1 MEVRVLS
8 SAHFEKLNVNKSDI
22 VVLKV
27 KKDKNNILEGIVR
40 VTGKGVGY
48 FSVSDKED
56 DLEIQPENL
65 ATALNRDKVRIELL
79 GKEVLGRKQA
89 RVVDIPERHKIEFV
103 GTLEKDGPNY
113 FLVPDDKRM
122 YRDIF
127 VPFDSAQGSSDKD
140 KVQVRITEWGDP
152 TKSPKGEVIRRIG
165 TAGEHNAEMLGIVYE
180 SGFEV
185 DFPPEVET
193 EAQAWKEK
201 YKKEDKLKDRK
212 DFSKTTT
219 FTIDPADAK
228 DFDDAI
234 SFKTLSNGDYEIG
247 IHIADVSHFVVEKTE
262 LDREARKR
270 GTSIYLVDRTI
281 PMLPE
286 LLSNDLCSLNPN
298 EPKYAFS
305 AVFVMDK
312 EARVKERWFGK
323 TLIESDK
330 RFTYE
335 EAQEI
340 LDNKS
345 GIFFE
350 ELKTLNELAK
360 KLREEKFRKGA
371 IDFETEEVKFVLD
384 DLGKPIRV
392 YRKERKDTHKLIEDF
407 MLLANREV
415 ATYMHIANGANTRAA
430 FVYRIHD
437 APDRE
442 KILNLATFV
451 KALGFKLN
459 NKNGETTGEDI
470 AEMLRSVEGTP
481 AEMLVKTAAIR
492 AMSKAIY
499 STSNIGHFGLAFE
512 YYTHF
517 TSPIRRYP
525 DLMVHRLLFR
535 FLTKGQIEQDEV
547 IKYQRLCDDSS
558 EREVEAAEAERAS
571 IKYKQ
576 VEYMQEHV
584 GETFD
589 AIISG
594 VSEWG
599 VYVEEINTK
608 AEGMVKLR
616 DMKDDFYE
624 LNEKLYAIVGK
635 KTGKK
640 YSLGDKIRV
649 KLIAADEERKTLDFQ
664 FV

>member
-1 MEVRVLS
+1 MAE
-8 SAHFEKLNVNKSDI
+8 
-22 VVLKV
+22 
-27 KKDKNNILEGIVR
+27 NNTFEGIIR
-40 VTGKGVGY
+40 VTSKGVGY
-48 FSVSDKED
+48 FAMTNKEE

-65 ATALNRDKVRIELL
+65 NAALNRDRVKVESLHKDI
-79 GKEVLGRKQA
+79 LGRKQA
-89 RVVDIPERHKIEFV
+89 RVLEITERHKTEFV
-103 GTLEKDGPNY
+103 GTLEQDEKGF
-113 FLVPDDKRM
+113 FLIPDDRRM

-127 VPFDSAQGSSDKD
+127 VPSDSARGASDGD
-140 KVQVRITEWGDP
+140 KVQVKIVEWPDP
-152 TKSPKGEVIRRIG
+152 LKSPKGEVVRIIG
-165 TAGEHNAEMLGIVYE
+165 RAGEHNAEMLGIVYE

-185 DFPPEVET
+185 DFPPEVEK
-193 EAQAWKEK
+193 EAKVWKDK
-201 YKKEDKLKDRK
+201 YQKEDKLKDRK
-212 DFSKTTT
+212 DFRETIT

-234 SFKTLSNGDYEIG
+234 SIKTLPNSDYEIG
-247 IHIADVSHFVVEKTE
+247 IHIADVSHFVEEKTE

-286 LLSNDLCSLNPN
+286 ILSNDLCSLNPN

-312 EARVKERWFGK
+312 NAKVKERWFGK

-340 LDNKS
+340 LDKKS
-345 GIFFE
+345 GIFSN
-350 ELKTLNELAK
+350 ELQTLNELAK
-360 KLREEKFRKGA
+360 KLRIEKFKKGA
-371 IDFETEEVKFVLD
+371 IDFETEEVKFELD
-384 DLGKPIRV
+384 DLGKPVRV

-415 ATYMHIANGANTRAA
+415 ATYMNAAYGKNSRVA

-437 APDRE
+437 VPDRE
-442 KILNLATFV
+442 KIINLATFV
-451 KALGFKLN
+451 KALGFELK

-470 AEMLRSVEGTP
+470 SRMLKSVDGAP
-481 AEMLVKTAAIR
+481 AEMLIKTAAIR
-492 AMSKAIY
+492 SMSKAIY
-499 STSNIGHFGLAFE
+499 STSNIGHFGLAFK

-525 DLMVHRLLFR
+525 DLMVHRLLLR
-535 FLTKGQIEQDEV
+535 FILKGQIEQDEL

-558 EREVEAAEAERAS
+558 ERELEAAEAERAS

-576 VEYMQEHV
+576 VEYMQEHI
-584 GETFD
+584 GEEFD
-589 AIISG
+589 AIVSG

-599 VYVEEINTK
+599 IYVEETNTK

-635 KTGKK
+635 STGKK

-649 KLIAADEERKTLDFQ
+649 KLVASDSERRTLDFR

>member
-1 MEVRVLS
+1 MKE
-8 SAHFEKLNVNKSDI
+8 ETNT
-22 VVLKV
+22 
-27 KKDKNNILEGIVR
+27 LEGIIR

-48 FSVSDKED
+48 FPIPDSDS

-65 ATALNRDKVRIELL
+65 KAALNRDRVKVKLL
-79 GKEVLGRKQA
+79 GKEIFGRKQGQ
-89 RVVDIPERHKIEFV
+89 VVEITERHKTEFV
-103 GTLEKDGPNY
+103 GDLEKDNENF
-113 FLVPDDKRM
+113 FLIPDDKRM

-127 VPFDSAQGSSDKD
+127 IPADKTRNAKEGN
-140 KVQVRITEWGDP
+140 KVQVKIVEWPDP
-152 TKSPKGEVIRRIG
+152 TKSPKGEVIRVIG
-165 TAGEHNAEMLGIVYE
+165 NAGEHNAEMLGIVYE

-185 DFPPEVET
+185 DFPPEVEA
-193 EAQAWKEK
+193 EARSWKEK
-201 YKKEDKLKDRK
+201 YKTEDKLKDRK
-212 DFSKTTT
+212 DFRETTT

-234 SFKTLSNGDYEIG
+234 SFKKLEGDSYEIG
-247 IHIADVSHFVVEKTE
+247 VHIADVSHFVVEKTA
-262 LDREARKR
+262 LDREAQKR

-286 LLSNDLCSLNPN
+286 VLSNDLCSLNPN

-312 EARVKERWFGK
+312 NAEVKERWFGK

-340 LDNKS
+340 LDKGS
-345 GIFFE
+345 GTFHE

-360 KLREEKFRKGA
+360 KLKEERFRNGA
-371 IDFETEEVKFVLD
+371 IDFESDEVKFELD
-384 DLGKPIRV
+384 ELGRPIRV
-392 YRKERKDTHKLIEDF
+392 YRKERKDTHKLVEDF

-415 ATYMHIANGANTRAA
+415 ATRMSPIHHEKNHGA

-442 KILNLATFV
+442 KIINLATFV
-451 KALGFKLN
+451 KALGFELK
-459 NKNGETTGEDI
+459 NKDGETTGEDI
-470 AEMLRSVEGTP
+470 ARMLRSVEGAP
-481 AEMLVKTAAIR
+481 AEALVKTAAVR
-492 AMSKAIY
+492 AMSKAVY
-499 STSNIGHFGLAFE
+499 STSNIGHFGLAFS

-525 DLMVHRLLFR
+525 DLMVHRLLLR
-535 FLTKGQIEQDEV
+535 FLKKGKVEQDEV
-547 IKYQRLCDDSS
+547 IKYQRLADESS
-558 EREVEAAEAERAS
+558 EREIEAAEAERAS

-576 VEYMQEHV
+576 VEYMQGRT
-584 GETFD
+584 GEEFD
-589 AIISG
+589 AIVSG

-599 VYVEEINTK
+599 VYVEEVNTK
-608 AEGMVKLR
+608 ADGMVKLR

-635 KTGKK
+635 KTGNK
-640 YSLGDKIRV
+640 YSLGDKVRV
-649 KLIAADEERKTLDFQ
+649 KLVASDPERKTLDFQ

>member
-1 MEVRVLS
+1 M
-8 SAHFEKLNVNKSDI
+8 NK
-22 VVLKV
+22 KTEEN
-27 KKDKNNILEGIVR
+27 KILEGAIR
-40 VTGKGVGY
+40 VTSKGVGY
-48 FSVSDKED
+48 FPIQDESED
-56 DLEIQPENL
+56 YEIQPENL
-65 ATALNRDKVRIELL
+65 NTALNHDKVRIALL
-79 GKEVLGRKQA
+79 DKEILSRKQA
-89 RVVDIPERHKIEFV
+89 KVLKIVERHKTEFV
-103 GTLEKDGPNY
+103 GMLEKDGDVF

-122 YRDIF
+122 YRDILL
-127 VPFDSAQGSSDKD
+127 SRDKILNAKEGD
-140 KVQVRITEWGDP
+140 KLQAKITEWPDAS
-152 TKSPKGEVIRRIG
+152 KSPKGEVIRVIG
-165 TAGEHNAEMLGIVYE
+165 RAGEHNAEMLGIVYE

-185 DFPPEVET
+185 DFPPEVEK
-193 EAQAWKEK
+193 EAQIWKKK
-201 YKKEDKLKDRK
+201 YQKEDKLKDRK
-212 DFSKTTT
+212 DFRQTST

-228 DFDDAI
+228 DFDDAL
-234 SFKTLSNGDYEIG
+234 SFKKLADGDYEIG
-247 IHIADVSHFVVEKTE
+247 IHIADVSHFVIEKTK
-262 LDREARKR
+262 LDREALKR

-286 LLSNDLCSLNPN
+286 VLSNDLCSLNPN
-298 EPKYAFS
+298 EPRYAFS
-305 AVFVMDK
+305 AVFVIDK
-312 EARVKERWFGK
+312 EARVKEHWFGK

-340 LDNKS
+340 IDKGT
-345 GIFFE
+345 GIFVE

-360 KLREEKFRKGA
+360 KLRDERFRKGA
-371 IDFETEEVKFVLD
+371 IDFETEEVKFELN
-384 DLGKPIRV
+384 DLGKPIQV
-392 YRKERKDTHKLIEDF
+392 YRKERKDTHKLIEEF

-415 ATYMHIANGANTRAA
+415 ATHMHAANGKNSRAA

-442 KILNLATFV
+442 KIVNLATFV
-451 KALGFKLN
+451 KALGFELK
-459 NKNGETTGEDI
+459 NKEGETTAEDI
-470 AEMLRSVEGTP
+470 SRMLRSVDGSS
-481 AEMLVKTAAIR
+481 AEMLVKTAAVR

-525 DLMVHRLLFR
+525 DLMVHRLLLR
-535 FLTKGQIEQDEV
+535 FLTKGQIEQDEI
-547 IKYQRLCDDSS
+547 IKYQRLCSESS
-558 EREVEAAEAERAS
+558 ERELEAAQAERAS

-576 VEYMQEHV
+576 VEYMQEHI
-584 GETFD
+584 GEEFD
-589 AIISG
+589 AIVSG

-599 VYVEEINTK
+599 IYVEELNTK

-635 KTGKK
+635 NTGKK

-649 KLIAADEERKTLDFQ
+649 KLIASDPERKTLDFQ

>member
-1 MEVRVLS
+1 M
-8 SAHFEKLNVNKSDI
+8 
-22 VVLKV
+22 
-27 KKDKNNILEGIVR
+27 
-40 VTGKGVGY
+40 TGKGVGY
-48 FSVSDKED
+48 FPAPDESDDFEV
-56 DLEIQPENL
+56 QPDNL
-65 ATALNRDKVRIELL
+65 NAALNRDKVKIEILD
-79 GKEVLGRKQA
+79 KELLGRKQA
-89 RVVDIPERHKIEFV
+89 QVVEIVERHKTEFV
-103 GTLEKDGPNY
+103 GILEKADAGF

-127 VPFDSAQGSSDKD
+127 VPADKANGGKAGE
-140 KVQVRITEWGDP
+140 KVQVRITEWEDAS
-152 TKSPKGEVIRRIG
+152 KSPKGEVVRIIG
-165 TAGEHNAEMLGIVYE
+165 KAGEHNTEMLGIIYE

-185 DFPPEVET
+185 DFPPEVEQ
-193 EAQAWKEK
+193 EAKAWKTK
-201 YKKEDKLKDRK
+201 YEKEDKSKDRK
-212 DFSKTTT
+212 DFRGATT

-234 SFKTLSNGDYEIG
+234 SLKSLENGDFEIG
-247 IHIADVSHFVVEKTE
+247 IHIADVSHFVVEKTA
-262 LDREARKR
+262 LDKEARKR

-286 LLSNDLCSLNPN
+286 VLSNDLCSLNAN

-305 AVFVMDK
+305 AVFIMDK
-312 EARVKERWFGK
+312 NAKVKERWFGR

-340 LDNKS
+340 LDKKT
-345 GIFFE
+345 GVFYD
-350 ELKTLNELAK
+350 ELKTLNDLAY
-360 KLREEKFRKGA
+360 KLRAEKFKNGA
-371 IDFETEEVKFVLD
+371 IEFETEEVKFELD
-384 DLGKPIRV
+384 AAGKPIRV
-392 YRKERKDTHKLIEDF
+392 YKKERKDTHKLVEDF

-415 ATYMHIANGANTRAA
+415 ATYMHTVNNGSRAA

-442 KILNLATFV
+442 KIVNLATFV
-451 KALGFKLN
+451 KALGFELK
-459 NKNGETTGEDI
+459 NKDGETTAEDI
-470 AEMLRSVEGTP
+470 TRMLHSVEGTP

-492 AMSKAIY
+492 SMSKAVY
-499 STSNIGHFGLAFE
+499 STTNIGHFGLAFE

-525 DLMVHRLLFR
+525 DLMVHRLLQR
-535 FLTKGQIEQDEV
+535 FLVKGRIEQDEM
-547 IKYQRLCDDSS
+547 IKYQRLCEDSS
-558 EREVEAAEAERAS
+558 EREMEAAEAERAS

-576 VEYMQEHV
+576 VEYMQGHI

-589 AIISG
+589 AIVSG

-599 VYVEEINTK
+599 IYVEETNTK

-640 YSLGDKIRV
+640 FSLGDKIRV
-649 KLIAADEERKTLDFQ
+649 KLIASDPERKTLDFT
-664 FV
+664 FI

>member
-1 MEVRVLS
+1 M
-8 SAHFEKLNVNKSDI
+8 F
-22 VVLKV
+22 
-27 KKDKNNILEGIVR
+27 EGIVR
-40 VTGKGVGY
+40 VTGKGIGY
-48 FSVSDKED
+48 FPIPDADED
-56 DLEIQPENL
+56 FEIQPENL
-65 ATALNRDKVRIELL
+65 NAALNRDKVRVESLQ
-79 GKEVLGRKQA
+79 KEILGRKQA
-89 RVVDIPERHKIEFV
+89 RVIEIVERHKTGFV
-103 GTLEKDGPNY
+103 GTLEKTEKGF

-127 VPFDSAQGSSDKD
+127 VPFNSARGASGGD
-140 KVQVRITEWGDP
+140 KVQVKIIEWP
-152 TKSPKGEVIRRIG
+152 VPSKSPEGKVIRIIG
-165 TAGEHNAEMLGIVYE
+165 RAGEHNAEMLGIVYE

-185 DFPPEVET
+185 DFPTEVEK

-201 YKKEDKLKDRK
+201 YKGENKLKDRK
-212 DFSKTTT
+212 DFRETTT

-228 DFDDAI
+228 DFDDAL
-234 SFKTLSNGDYEIG
+234 SFKILPSGDYEIG
-247 IHIADVSHFVVEKTE
+247 IHIADVSHFVMEKTE

-286 LLSNDLCSLNPN
+286 VLSNDLCSLNAN

-312 EARVKERWFGK
+312 ETRIKKRWFGK

-340 LDNKS
+340 LDKGA
-345 GIFFE
+345 GIFVE
-350 ELKTLNELAK
+350 ELKILNTLAK
-360 KLREEKFRKGA
+360 KLREERFKKGA
-371 IDFETEEVKFVLD
+371 IDFETEEVKFELD
-384 DLGKPIRV
+384 ELGKPIRV
-392 YRKERKDTHKLIEDF
+392 YRKERKDTHKLIEEF

-415 ATYMHIANGANTRAA
+415 ATQMHAANGKNSRAA

-442 KILNLATFV
+442 KIVNLATFV
-451 KALGFKLN
+451 KALGFELK
-459 NKNGETTGEDI
+459 NKDGETTGEEI
-470 AEMLRSVEGTP
+470 ARMLRSVEGSP
-481 AEMLVKTAAIR
+481 AEMLVKTAAVR

-499 STSNIGHFGLAFE
+499 STFNIGHFGLAFE
-512 YYTHF
+512 HYTHF

-525 DLMVHRLLFR
+525 DLLVHRLLLR
-535 FLTKGQIEQDEV
+535 FLVRGRIEQDEI

-558 EREVEAAEAERAS
+558 ERELEAAEAERAS

-576 VEYMQEHV
+576 VEYMQEHI
-584 GETFD
+584 GEEFD
-589 AIISG
+589 AIVSG

-599 VYVEEINTK
+599 IYVEEANTK

-624 LNEKLYAIVGK
+624 INEKLYAIVGK
-635 KTGKK
+635 RTGKK

-649 KLIAADEERKTLDFQ
+649 RLVASDPERKTLDFQ

>member
-1 MEVRVLS
+1 M
-8 SAHFEKLNVNKSDI
+8 F
-22 VVLKV
+22 
-27 KKDKNNILEGIVR
+27 EGIVR
-40 VTGKGVGY
+40 VTGKGIGY
-48 FSVSDKED
+48 FPIPDADED
-56 DLEIQPENL
+56 FEIQPENL
-65 ATALNRDKVRIELL
+65 NAALNRDKVRVESLQ
-79 GKEVLGRKQA
+79 KEILGRKQA
-89 RVVDIPERHKIEFV
+89 RVIEIVERHKTGFV
-103 GTLEKDGPNY
+103 GTLEKTEKGF

-127 VPFDSAQGSSDKD
+127 VPFNSARGASGGD
-140 KVQVRITEWGDP
+140 KVQVKIIEWP
-152 TKSPKGEVIRRIG
+152 VPSKSPEGKVIRIIG
-165 TAGEHNAEMLGIVYE
+165 RAGEHNAEMLGIVYE

-185 DFPPEVET
+185 DFPTEVEK

-201 YKKEDKLKDRK
+201 YKGENKLKDRK
-212 DFSKTTT
+212 DFRETTT

-228 DFDDAI
+228 DFDDAL
-234 SFKTLSNGDYEIG
+234 SFKILPSGDYEIG
-247 IHIADVSHFVVEKTE
+247 IHIADVSHFVMEKTE

-286 LLSNDLCSLNPN
+286 VLSNDLCSLNAN

-312 EARVKERWFGK
+312 ETRIKKRWFGK

-340 LDNKS
+340 LDK
-345 GIFFE
+345 GAGTFAK
-350 ELKTLNELAK
+350 ELKILNTLAK
-360 KLREEKFRKGA
+360 KLREERFKKGA
-371 IDFETEEVKFVLD
+371 IDFETEEVKFELD
-384 DLGKPIRV
+384 ELGKPIRV
-392 YRKERKDTHKLIEDF
+392 YRKERKDTHKLIEEF

-415 ATYMHIANGANTRAA
+415 ATQMHAANGKNSRAA

-442 KILNLATFV
+442 KIVNLATFV
-451 KALGFKLN
+451 KALGFELK
-459 NKNGETTGEDI
+459 NKDGETTGEEI
-470 AEMLRSVEGTP
+470 ARMLRSVEGSP
-481 AEMLVKTAAIR
+481 AEMLVKTAAVR

-499 STSNIGHFGLAFE
+499 STFNTGHFGLAFE
-512 YYTHF
+512 HYTHF

-525 DLMVHRLLFR
+525 DLLVHRLLLR
-535 FLTKGQIEQDEV
+535 FLVRGRIEQDEI

-558 EREVEAAEAERAS
+558 ERELEAAEAERAS

-576 VEYMQEHV
+576 VEYMQEHI
-584 GETFD
+584 GEEFD
-589 AIISG
+589 AIVSG

-599 VYVEEINTK
+599 IYVEEANTK

-624 LNEKLYAIVGK
+624 INEKLYAIVGK
-635 KTGKK
+635 RTGKK

-649 KLIAADEERKTLDFQ
+649 RLVASDPERKTLDFQ

>member
-1 MEVRVLS
+1 M
-8 SAHFEKLNVNKSDI
+8 NK
-22 VVLKV
+22 KTEEN
-27 KKDKNNILEGIVR
+27 KILEGAIR
-40 VTGKGVGY
+40 VTSKGVGY
-48 FSVSDKED
+48 FPIQDESED
-56 DLEIQPENL
+56 YEIQPDNL
-65 ATALNRDKVRIELL
+65 NAALNHDRVKIALL
-79 GKEVLGRKQA
+79 GRTIFERKQA
-89 RVVDIPERHKIEFV
+89 KVIDIVERHKTEFV
-103 GTLEKDGPNY
+103 GTLEKDGNLF

-122 YRDIF
+122 YRDILL
-127 VPFDSAQGSSDKD
+127 SRDKILKAKEGD
-140 KVQVRITEWGDP
+140 KLQAKITEWPDAS
-152 TKSPKGEVIRRIG
+152 KSPKGEVIRVIG
-165 TAGEHNAEMLGIVYE
+165 RAGEHNAEMLGIVYE

-185 DFPPEVET
+185 DFPPEVEK
-193 EAQAWKEK
+193 EAQIWKKK
-201 YKKEDKLKDRK
+201 YQKEDKLKDRK
-212 DFSKTTT
+212 DFRQTST

-228 DFDDAI
+228 DFDDAL
-234 SFKTLSNGDYEIG
+234 SFKKLADGDYEIG
-247 IHIADVSHFVVEKTE
+247 IHIADVSHFVIEKTK
-262 LDREARKR
+262 LDREALKR

-286 LLSNDLCSLNPN
+286 VLSNDLCSLNPN
-298 EPKYAFS
+298 EPRYAFS
-305 AVFVMDK
+305 AVFVIDK
-312 EARVKERWFGK
+312 EARVKEHWFGK

-340 LDNKS
+340 IDKGT
-345 GIFFE
+345 GIFVE

-360 KLREEKFRKGA
+360 KLRDERFRKGA
-371 IDFETEEVKFVLD
+371 IDFETEEVKFELN
-384 DLGKPIRV
+384 DLGKPIQV
-392 YRKERKDTHKLIEDF
+392 YRKERKDTHKLIEEF

-415 ATYMHIANGANTRAA
+415 ATHMHAANGKNSRAA

-442 KILNLATFV
+442 KIVNLATFV
-451 KALGFKLN
+451 KALGFELK
-459 NKNGETTGEDI
+459 NKEGETTAEDI
-470 AEMLRSVEGTP
+470 SRMLRSVDGSS
-481 AEMLVKTAAIR
+481 AEMLVKTAAVR

-525 DLMVHRLLFR
+525 DLMVHRLLLR
-535 FLTKGQIEQDEV
+535 FLTKGQIEQDEI
-547 IKYQRLCDDSS
+547 IKYQRLCSESS
-558 EREVEAAEAERAS
+558 ERELEAAQAERAS

-576 VEYMQEHV
+576 VEYMQEHIS
-584 GETFD
+584 EEFD
-589 AIISG
+589 AIVSG

-599 VYVEEINTK
+599 IYVEEVNTK

-635 KTGKK
+635 NTSKK

-649 KLIAADEERKTLDFQ
+649 KLIASDPERKTLDFQ
-664 FV
+664 FI

>member
-1 MEVRVLS
+1 M
-8 SAHFEKLNVNKSDI
+8 F
-22 VVLKV
+22 
-27 KKDKNNILEGIVR
+27 EGIVR
-40 VTGKGVGY
+40 VTGKGIGY
-48 FSVSDKED
+48 FPIPDADED
-56 DLEIQPENL
+56 FEIQPENL
-65 ATALNRDKVRIELL
+65 NAALNRDKVRVESLQ
-79 GKEVLGRKQA
+79 KEILGRKQA
-89 RVVDIPERHKIEFV
+89 RVIEIVERHKTEFV
-103 GTLEKDGPNY
+103 GTLEKTEKGF

-127 VPFDSAQGSSDKD
+127 VPFNSARGAFGGD
-140 KVQVRITEWGDP
+140 KVQVKIIEWP
-152 TKSPKGEVIRRIG
+152 VPSKSPEGKVIRIIG
-165 TAGEHNAEMLGIVYE
+165 RAGEHNAEMLGIVYE

-185 DFPPEVET
+185 DFPTEVEK

-201 YKKEDKLKDRK
+201 YKGENKLKDRK
-212 DFSKTTT
+212 DFRETTT

-228 DFDDAI
+228 DFDDAL
-234 SFKTLSNGDYEIG
+234 SFKILPSGDYEIG
-247 IHIADVSHFVVEKTE
+247 IHIADVSHFVMEKTE

-286 LLSNDLCSLNPN
+286 VLSNDLCSLNAN

-312 EARVKERWFGK
+312 ETRIKKRWFGK
-323 TLIESDK
+323 TLIKSVK

-340 LDNKS
+340 MDKGA
-345 GIFFE
+345 GIFVE
-350 ELKTLNELAK
+350 ELKILNTLAK
-360 KLREEKFRKGA
+360 QLREERFKKGA
-371 IDFETEEVKFVLD
+371 IDFETEEVKFELD
-384 DLGKPIRV
+384 ELGKPIRV
-392 YRKERKDTHKLIEDF
+392 YRKERKDTHKLIEEF

-415 ATYMHIANGANTRAA
+415 ATYMSAVHPERSRGA

-442 KILNLATFV
+442 KIVNLATFV
-451 KALGFKLN
+451 KALGFELK
-459 NKNGETTGEDI
+459 NKDGETTGEEI
-470 AEMLRSVEGTP
+470 ARMLRSVEGSP
-481 AEMLVKTAAIR
+481 AEMLVKTAAVR

-499 STSNIGHFGLAFE
+499 STFNIGHFGLAFE
-512 YYTHF
+512 HYTHF

-525 DLMVHRLLFR
+525 DLLVHRLLLR
-535 FLTKGQIEQDEV
+535 FLVRGRIEQDEI

-558 EREVEAAEAERAS
+558 ERELEAAEAERAS

-576 VEYMQEHV
+576 VEYMQEHI
-584 GETFD
+584 GEEFD
-589 AIISG
+589 AIVSG

-599 VYVEEINTK
+599 IYVEEANTK

-624 LNEKLYAIVGK
+624 IDKKLYAIVGK
-635 KTGKK
+635 RTGKK

-649 KLIAADEERKTLDFQ
+649 RLVASDPERKTLDFQ

>member
-1 MEVRVLS
+1 MATEQKKENDQ
-8 SAHFEKLNVNKSDI
+8 FEGTI
-22 VVLKV
+22 H
-27 KKDKNNILEGIVR
+27 

-48 FSVSDKED
+48 FPIPDLDED
-56 DLEIQPENL
+56 FEIQPENL
-65 ATALNRDKVRIELL
+65 KSALNRDRVRIEPL
-79 GKEVLGRKQA
+79 GKESFGRKQA
-89 RVVDIPERHKIEFV
+89 KVIDIVERHKTEFV
-103 GTLEKDGPNY
+103 GTLEKTTSGF
-113 FLVPDDKRM
+113 FLIPDDKNM

-127 VPFDSAQGSSDKD
+127 VPEDKIGKAKEGD
-140 KVQVRITEWGDP
+140 KVQVKIVEWPDP
-152 TKSPKGEVIRRIG
+152 AKSPKGEVIRVIG
-165 TAGEHNAEMLGIVYE
+165 KAGEHNAEMLGIVYE
-180 SGFEV
+180 NGFEV
-185 DFPPEVET
+185 EFPATVEE

-201 YKKEDKLKDRK
+201 YKNEDKLKDRK
-212 DFSKTTT
+212 DFRDRIT

-228 DFDDAI
+228 DFDDAL
-234 SFKTLSNGDYEIG
+234 SFMALPNEDYEVG

-262 LDREARKR
+262 LDHEARKR

-286 LLSNDLCSLNPN
+286 VLSNNLCSLNPN

-312 EARVKERWFGK
+312 DAQVKERWFGK

-340 LDNKS
+340 LDKGS
-345 GIFFE
+345 GEFIE
-350 ELKTLNELAK
+350 ELQTLNVLAK
-360 KLREEKFRKGA
+360 KLREEKFKKGA
-371 IDFETEEVKFVLD
+371 IDFESDEVKFELD

-415 ATYMHIANGANTRAA
+415 ATHMHTANAKNSRAA

-442 KILNLATFV
+442 KIMNLATFV
-451 KALGFKLN
+451 KALGFELK
-459 NKNGETTGEDI
+459 NKDGETTGRDI
-470 AEMLRSVEGTP
+470 ARMLRSVDGSPT
-481 AEMLVKTAAIR
+481 EMLIKTAAVR
-492 AMSKAIY
+492 AMSKAVY
-499 STSNIGHFGLAFE
+499 STANIGHFGLAFDF
-512 YYTHF
+512 YTHF

-525 DLMVHRLLFR
+525 DLMVHRLLYR
-535 FLTKGQIEQDEV
+535 FLTSGQIEQDEIV
-547 IKYQRLCDDSS
+547 KYQKLSDDSS
-558 EREVEAAEAERAS
+558 EREMEAAKAERTS

-576 VEYMQEHV
+576 VEYMQDRIGQE
-584 GETFD
+584 FD
-589 AIISG
+589 ALVSG

-599 VYVEEINTK
+599 VYVEENISK
-608 AEGMVKLR
+608 AEGMVRLR

-635 KTGKK
+635 NTGKK

-649 KLIAADEERKTLDFQ
+649 KLVASDPERKTLDFK
-664 FV
+664 FI

>member
-1 MEVRVLS
+1 MK
-8 SAHFEKLNVNKSDI
+8 EKN
-22 VVLKV
+22 
-27 KKDKNNILEGIVR
+27 LEGTIR

-48 FSVSDKED
+48 FENPDSDVD
-56 DLEIQPENL
+56 FEIQPENL
-65 ATALNRDKVRIELL
+65 KTALNRDRVRIELL
-79 GKEVLGRKQA
+79 DKEVYGRKQA
-89 RVVDIPERHKIEFV
+89 RVIEIIERNKTEFV
-103 GTLEKDGPNY
+103 GTLENEAQGF

-127 VPFDSAQGSSDKD
+127 IPEEKIRGGKHGD
-140 KVQVRITEWGDP
+140 KVQGKITEWGDAA
-152 TKSPKGEVIRRIG
+152 KSPQGEVIRVIG
-165 TAGEHNAEMLGIVYE
+165 KAGEHNAEMIGIVLE

-185 DFPPEVET
+185 DFPPEVEA
-193 EAQAWKEK
+193 EAEAWKEK
-201 YKKEDKLKDRK
+201 YKKEDKTRDRR
-212 DFSKTTT
+212 DFRDVTT

-234 SFKTLSNGDYEIG
+234 SLKTLENGDYEVG
-247 IHIADVSHFVVEKTE
+247 VHIADVSHFVTPNTA
-262 LDREARKR
+262 LDKEAVKR

-286 LLSNDLCSLNPN
+286 VLSNDLCSLNAN

-312 EARVKERWFGK
+312 NAEVKDRWFGR

-340 LDNKS
+340 LDKKE
-345 GIFFE
+345 GIFYK
-350 ELKTLNELAK
+350 ELQTLNDLAY
-360 KLREEKFRKGA
+360 KLREEKFKKGA
-371 IDFETEEVKFVLD
+371 IEFETEEVKFELD
-384 DLGKPIRV
+384 DLGKPIKV
-392 YRKERKDTHKLIEDF
+392 YKKVRKDTHKLIEDF

-415 ATYMHIANGANTRAA
+415 ATHMHQAYKDNARAA

-437 APDRE
+437 APDRD
-442 KILNLATFV
+442 KIINLATFV
-451 KALGFKLN
+451 KALGFELK
-459 NKNGETTGEDI
+459 NKDGETTAEDI
-470 AEMLRSVEGTP
+470 TRMLKEVEGSP
-481 AEMLVKTAAIR
+481 AEMLVKTASIR

-525 DLMVHRLLFR
+525 DLMVHRLLQR
-535 FLTKGQIEQDEV
+535 YLTHGKIDQDEI
-547 IKYQRLCDDSS
+547 IKYQRLCDESS
-558 EREVEAAEAERAS
+558 EREMEAAEAERNS

-576 VEYMQEHV
+576 VEYMQEHI
-584 GETFD
+584 GEEFD

-599 VYVEEINTK
+599 IYVEEVNTK
-608 AEGMVKLR
+608 AEGMIKLR

-635 KTGKK
+635 STGRK
-640 YSLGDKIRV
+640 YSLGDKVRV
-649 KLIAADEERKTLDFQ
+649 KLIASDPERKTLDFQ

>member
-1 MEVRVLS
+1 MQ
-8 SAHFEKLNVNKSDI
+8 
-22 VVLKV
+22 KV
-27 KKDKNNILEGIVR
+27 KQEENNMFEGIVR
-40 VTGKGVGY
+40 VTGKGIGY
-48 FSVSDKED
+48 FPIPDADED
-56 DLEIQPENL
+56 FEIQPENL
-65 ATALNRDKVRIELL
+65 NAALNRDKVRVESLQ
-79 GKEVLGRKQA
+79 KEILGRKQA
-89 RVVDIPERHKIEFV
+89 RVIEIVERHKTEFV
-103 GTLEKDGPNY
+103 GTLEKTEKGF

-127 VPFDSAQGSSDKD
+127 VPFNSARGAFGGD
-140 KVQVRITEWGDP
+140 KVQVKIIEWP
-152 TKSPKGEVIRRIG
+152 VPSKSPEGKVIRIIG
-165 TAGEHNAEMLGIVYE
+165 RAGEHNAEMLGIVYE

-185 DFPPEVET
+185 DFPTEVEK

-201 YKKEDKLKDRK
+201 YKGENKLKDRK
-212 DFSKTTT
+212 DFRETTT

-228 DFDDAI
+228 DFDDAL
-234 SFKTLSNGDYEIG
+234 SFKILPSGDYEIG
-247 IHIADVSHFVVEKTE
+247 IHIADVSHFVMEKTE

-286 LLSNDLCSLNPN
+286 VLSNDLCSLNAN

-312 EARVKERWFGK
+312 ETRIKKRWFGK
-323 TLIESDK
+323 TLIKSVK

-340 LDNKS
+340 MGKGA
-345 GIFFE
+345 GIFVE
-350 ELKTLNELAK
+350 ELKILNTLAK
-360 KLREEKFRKGA
+360 KLREERFKKGA
-371 IDFETEEVKFVLD
+371 IDFETEEVKFELD
-384 DLGKPIRV
+384 ELGKPIRV
-392 YRKERKDTHKLIEDF
+392 YRKERKDTHKLIEEF

-415 ATYMHIANGANTRAA
+415 ATQMHAANGKNSRAA

-442 KILNLATFV
+442 KIVNLATFV
-451 KALGFKLN
+451 KALGFELK
-459 NKNGETTGEDI
+459 NKDGETTGEEI
-470 AEMLRSVEGTP
+470 ARMLRSVEGSP
-481 AEMLVKTAAIR
+481 AEMLVKTAAVR

-499 STSNIGHFGLAFE
+499 STFNIGHFGLAFE
-512 YYTHF
+512 HYTHF

-525 DLMVHRLLFR
+525 DLLVHRLLLR
-535 FLTKGQIEQDEV
+535 FLVRGRIEQDEI

-558 EREVEAAEAERAS
+558 ERELEAAEAERAS

-576 VEYMQEHV
+576 VEYMQEHID
-584 GETFD
+584 EEFD
-589 AIISG
+589 AIVSG

-599 VYVEEINTK
+599 IYVEEANTK

-624 LNEKLYAIVGK
+624 INEKLYAIVGK
-635 KTGKK
+635 RTGKK

-649 KLIAADEERKTLDFQ
+649 RLVASDPERKTLDFQ

>member
-1 MEVRVLS
+1 M
-8 SAHFEKLNVNKSDI
+8 NK
-22 VVLKV
+22 KTEEN
-27 KKDKNNILEGIVR
+27 KILEGAIR
-40 VTGKGVGY
+40 VTSKGVGY
-48 FSVSDKED
+48 FPTPDESED
-56 DLEIQPENL
+56 YEIQPENL
-65 ATALNRDKVRIELL
+65 NAALNHDRVKITLL
-79 GKEVLGRKQA
+79 GRTIFERKQA
-89 RVVDIPERHKIEFV
+89 KVIDIVERHKTEFV
-103 GTLEKDGPNY
+103 GMLEKDGDVF

-122 YRDIF
+122 YRDILL
-127 VPFDSAQGSSDKD
+127 SRDKILNAKEGD
-140 KVQVRITEWGDP
+140 KLQAKITEWPDAS
-152 TKSPKGEVIRRIG
+152 KSPKGEVIRVIG
-165 TAGEHNAEMLGIVYE
+165 RAGEHNAEMLGIVYE

-185 DFPPEVET
+185 DFPPEVEK
-193 EAQAWKEK
+193 EAQIWKKK
-201 YKKEDKLKDRK
+201 YQKEDKLKDRK
-212 DFSKTTT
+212 DFRQTST

-228 DFDDAI
+228 DFDDAL
-234 SFKTLSNGDYEIG
+234 SFKKLADGDYEIG
-247 IHIADVSHFVVEKTE
+247 IHIADVSHFVIEKTK
-262 LDREARKR
+262 LDREALKR

-286 LLSNDLCSLNPN
+286 VLSNDLCSLNPN
-298 EPKYAFS
+298 EPRYAFS
-305 AVFVMDK
+305 AVFVIDK
-312 EARVKERWFGK
+312 EARVKEHWFGK

-340 LDNKS
+340 IDKGT
-345 GIFFE
+345 GIFVE

-360 KLREEKFRKGA
+360 KLRDERFRKGA
-371 IDFETEEVKFVLD
+371 IDFETEEVKFELN
-384 DLGKPIRV
+384 DLGKPIQV
-392 YRKERKDTHKLIEDF
+392 YRKERKDTHKLIEEF

-415 ATYMHIANGANTRAA
+415 ATHMHAANGKNSRAA

-442 KILNLATFV
+442 KIVNLATFV
-451 KALGFKLN
+451 KALGFELK
-459 NKNGETTGEDI
+459 NKEGETTAEDI
-470 AEMLRSVEGTP
+470 SRMLRSVDGSS
-481 AEMLVKTAAIR
+481 AEMLVKTAAVR

-525 DLMVHRLLFR
+525 DLMVHRLLLR
-535 FLTKGQIEQDEV
+535 FLTKGQIEQDEI
-547 IKYQRLCDDSS
+547 IKYQRLCSESS
-558 EREVEAAEAERAS
+558 ERELEAAQAERAS

-576 VEYMQEHV
+576 VEYMQEHI
-584 GETFD
+584 GEEFD
-589 AIISG
+589 AIVSG

-599 VYVEEINTK
+599 IYVEEVNTK

-635 KTGKK
+635 NTSKK

-649 KLIAADEERKTLDFQ
+649 KLIASDPERKTLDFQ
-664 FV
+664 FI

>member
-1 MEVRVLS
+1 MATEQKKETNQ
-8 SAHFEKLNVNKSDI
+8 FEGTI
-22 VVLKV
+22 H
-27 KKDKNNILEGIVR
+27 

-48 FSVSDKED
+48 FPIPDLDED
-56 DLEIQPENL
+56 FEIQPENL
-65 ATALNRDKVRIELL
+65 KSALNRDRVRIEPL
-79 GKEVLGRKQA
+79 GKESFGRKQA
-89 RVVDIPERHKIEFV
+89 KVIDIVERHKTEFV
-103 GTLEKDGPNY
+103 GTLEKTTSGF
-113 FLVPDDKRM
+113 FLIPDDKNM

-127 VPFDSAQGSSDKD
+127 VPEDKIGKAKEGD
-140 KVQVRITEWGDP
+140 KVQVKIVEWPDP
-152 TKSPKGEVIRRIG
+152 AKSPKGEVIRVIG
-165 TAGEHNAEMLGIVYE
+165 KAGEHNAEMLGIVYE
-180 SGFEV
+180 NGFEV
-185 DFPPEVET
+185 EFPATVEE

-201 YKKEDKLKDRK
+201 YKNEDKLKDRK
-212 DFSKTTT
+212 DFRDRIT

-228 DFDDAI
+228 DFDDAL
-234 SFKTLSNGDYEIG
+234 SFMALPNEDYEVG

-262 LDREARKR
+262 LDHEARKR

-286 LLSNDLCSLNPN
+286 VLSNNLCSLNPN

-312 EARVKERWFGK
+312 DAQVKERWFGK

-340 LDNKS
+340 LDKGS
-345 GIFFE
+345 GEFIE
-350 ELKTLNELAK
+350 ELQTLNVLAK
-360 KLREEKFRKGA
+360 KLREEKFKKGA
-371 IDFETEEVKFVLD
+371 IDFESDEVKFELD

-415 ATYMHIANGANTRAA
+415 ATHMHTANAKNSRAA

-442 KILNLATFV
+442 KIMNLATFV
-451 KALGFKLN
+451 KALGFELK
-459 NKNGETTGEDI
+459 NKDGETTGRDI
-470 AEMLRSVEGTP
+470 ARMLRSVDGSPT
-481 AEMLVKTAAIR
+481 EMLIKTAAVR
-492 AMSKAIY
+492 AMSKAVY
-499 STSNIGHFGLAFE
+499 STANIGHFGLAFDF
-512 YYTHF
+512 YTHF

-525 DLMVHRLLFR
+525 DLMVHRLLYR
-535 FLTKGQIEQDEV
+535 FLTSGQIEQDEIV
-547 IKYQRLCDDSS
+547 KYQKLSDDSS
-558 EREVEAAEAERAS
+558 EREMEAAKAERTS

-576 VEYMQEHV
+576 VEYMQDRIGQE
-584 GETFD
+584 FD
-589 AIISG
+589 ALVSG

-599 VYVEEINTK
+599 VYVEENISK
-608 AEGMVKLR
+608 AEGMVRLR

-635 KTGKK
+635 NTGKK

-649 KLIAADEERKTLDFQ
+649 KLVASDPERKTLDFK
-664 FV
+664 FI